1 VGLDVN
7 DAVDDAAAKFQ
18 EGGTLFRLPPSLQR
32 ARRNG
37 PAFRQCV
44 FVEMSV
50 HALLQVAWNHPQI
63 LEHDYADVGSS
74 VAVVER
80 SYEWR

>member
-1 VGLDVN
+1 M
-7 DAVDDAAAKFQ
+7 A
-18 EGGTLFRLPPSLQR
+18 
-32 ARRNG
+32 
-37 PAFRQCV
+37 
-44 FVEMSV
+44 V

-74 VAVVER
+74 VAVAER